1 VLSATLHHGEAAP
14 VLPVATVMHRLK
26 LIAIIIG
33 SCLLLMGGYLLWNEH
48 AHAMRIARPFTVGD
62 ASRPQHV
69 LIATQGSAFK
79 DALVVGIVAALQSR
93 PIYVQV
99 IDVSALRDV
108 HDDDWKAII
117 IAHTWE
123 FGRGQADARAFV
135 NRVPDKRKLI
145 VVTTSGGGREKLP
158 GIDAISAASIMDDT
172 PARVA
177 EIIGRLDDI
186 LQ

>member
-1 VLSATLHHGEAAP
+1 MAV
-14 VLPVATVMHRLK
+14 
-26 LIAIIIG
+26 IIG
-33 SCLLLMGGYLLWNEH
+33 SCLLLAGGYLLWDEH
-48 AHAMRIARPFTVGD
+48 AHAMRAVRSFDVGD

-79 DALVVGIVAALQSR
+79 DALVAGVLVALQSR
-93 PIYVQV
+93 PVYVRV
-99 IDVSALRDV
+99 IDVSGLRAV
-108 HDDDWKAII
+108 HENDWNAII

-123 FGRGQADARAFV
+123 FGRAQADARAFV
-135 NRVPDKRKLI
+135 DRVPDKNKLI

-158 GIDAISAASIMDDT
+158 GIDAISAASVMDDT

-177 EIIGRLDDI
+177 EVTGRLDAV

>member
-1 VLSATLHHGEAAP
+1 
-14 VLPVATVMHRLK
+14 MHRLK

-33 SCLLLMGGYLLWNEH
+33 SCLLLAGAYLLWDQH
-48 AHAMRIARPFTVGD
+48 AHAMRVARPLVVGE

-79 DALVVGIVAALQSR
+79 DALVAGVLAALQSR
-93 PIYVQV
+93 PVYVRV
-99 IDVSALRDV
+99 VNVSALREV
-108 HDDDWKAII
+108 HENDWNAII

-123 FGRGQADARAFV
+123 FGRAQADARAFV
-135 NRVPDKRKLI
+135 ERAPDKNKLI

-158 GIDAISAASIMDDT
+158 GVDAISAASVMDDT

-177 EIIGRLDDI
+177 EITGRLDAI
-186 LQ
+186 LR